1 MITFFG
7 VSLALVFVGA
17 ALVVWWRGVSWVRGL
32 LGEIAFLNSE
42 VAALR
47 IMNKVMHGTAE
58 EQGAVIG
65 CLRSALA
72 DSQAEVARLR
82 QSTPAHGAAIAAR
95 ENNWRLN

>member
-7 VSLALVFVGA
+7 VSLALIGA
-17 ALVVWWRGVSWVRGL
+17 AIIMWGLRWVRDCL
-32 LGEIAFLNSE
+32 NEIAFLHSE

-47 IMNKVMHGTAE
+47 IMNKVVNKSVE
-58 EQGAVIG
+58 EKDIVIG

-72 DSQAEVARLR
+72 DSQAEVKQLR